1 MLRDK
6 GSLGRYIPGKENI
19 LIYVILLVAGIV
31 SCVIRYPDFDTT
43 LWSAS
48 DTNYQCLM
56 NAKAMLEADEETPAF
71 LPLITFSEE
80 TDHGLEYS
88 SGAFDRKTGK
98 YFYYVS
104 FPAFP
109 FAALTLFLKLTGL
122 AVTESSL
129 YLFCS
134 ILFCLSLLVTVRLFL
149 IIFDS

>member
-1 MLRDK
+1 MCRRLRLRQVRANFSKKVCAMD
-6 GSLGRYIPGKENI
+6 SLKFLFGVV
-19 LIYVILLVAGIV
+19 LFLLCMLVAGIV

-104 FPAFP
+104 FPAFLANSRP
-109 FAALTLFLKLTGL
+109 F
-122 AVTESSL
+122 
-129 YLFCS
+129 
-134 ILFCLSLLVTVRLFL
+134 LL
-149 IIFDS
+149 I